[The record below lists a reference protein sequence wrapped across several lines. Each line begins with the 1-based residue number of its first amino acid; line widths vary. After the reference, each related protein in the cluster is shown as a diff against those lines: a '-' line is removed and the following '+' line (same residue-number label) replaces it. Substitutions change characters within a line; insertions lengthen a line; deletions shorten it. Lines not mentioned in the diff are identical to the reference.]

1 MPPKLP
7 RPDLSTLS
15 ETDKDKLIVH
25 LMDMIDGLL
34 AQVFTL
40 TAKVEKLERQVAKNS
55 ENSSKPPSSDG
66 LAKKPPK
73 TSSLRGKSGKKVG
86 GQPGHQGK
94 TLERAAEPTTTRDH
108 PLPGQCSR
116 CHSALPLGQV
126 QVLERRQVFDVP
138 ASAFDVIEHRTYTV
152 ACSCG
157 QRHDS
162 AFPPEVSETVQ
173 YGPNVRALGVHLTQ
187 GQMLPYARAAELIS
201 ELYGLQISPATL
213 LAWVGEASAA
223 LQGTA
228 DVIARQLHHAPVLCA
243 DESGLRVDGK
253 LHWMHVAAT
262 ATLTWYGL
270 HEKRG
275 VDAMAA
281 HGILPK
287 RIGVLVHDC
296 WAPYWKLDDG
306 LHALCNA
313 HLLRELVYVQQ
324 LTEQSWATALAEM
337 LLNAQRLS
345 VAARQK
351 QQPLDA
357 DTIAAFAAV
366 YDDIVR
372 EGEQLHPVI
381 LKPNGKPGKQSEA
394 HNLLHRFRLHADAIL
409 RFISDPAV
417 PFSNNIA
424 ERAVRMPKVKQKI
437 SGCFR
442 TVMGANNFCTIRS
455 CLDTLRKQ
463 GHSMLEVL
471 RRAFIGDPITPAA

>member
-1 MPPKLP
+1 MPPKPP
-7 RPDLSTLS
+7 RIDLQQLS
-15 ETDKDKLIVH
+15 ESDKDRLIEALFARMDALEAKLG
-25 LMDMIDGLL
+25 M
-34 AQVFTL
+34 
-40 TAKVEKLERQVAKNS
+40 NS

-66 LAKKPPK
+66 LAKKPKK
-73 TSSLRGKSGKKVG
+73 TSSLRGKSDKTVG
-86 GQPGHQGK
+86 GQPGHKGS
-94 TLERAAEPTTTRDH
+94 TLKRVAEPSETVDH
-108 PLPGQCSR
+108 HLPGRCSR
-116 CHSALPLGQV
+116 CHHALPLEMA

-138 ASAFDVIEHRTYTV
+138 TAEFDVIEHRTYTV
-152 ACSCG
+152 RCACG

-162 AFPPEVSETVQ
+162 VFPAEVSETVQ

-201 ELYGLQISPATL
+201 ELYGLPVSPATL
-213 LAWVGEASAA
+213 LAWVREASAA

-228 DVIARQLHHAPVLCA
+228 DVIAGQLHHAPVLSA
-243 DESGLRVDGK
+243 DESGMRVDGK
-253 LHWMHVAAT
+253 LHWLHVAAT
-262 ATLTWYGL
+262 ATLTWYGM

-287 RIGVLVHDC
+287 RVGILVHDC

-313 HLLRELVYVQQ
+313 HLLRELLYVQQ
-324 LTEQSWATALAEM
+324 LTGRKWPTALAEM
-337 LLNAQRLS
+337 LLNAQRLT

-357 DTIAAFAAV
+357 DTVAAFAAV

-381 LKPNGKPGKQSEA
+381 LKPNGKPGAQSEA
-394 HNLLHRFRLHADAIL
+394 HNLLRRFRLHADAIL
-409 RFISDPAV
+409 RFIADPSV
-417 PFSNNIA
+417 PFTNNVA

-442 TVMGANNFCTIRS
+442 TVDGANNFCVIRS
-455 CLDTLRKQ
+455 CLDSLRKQ
-463 GHSMLEVL
+463 GHSMLDVL
-471 RRAFIGDPITPAA
+471 RQAFIGAPIMPAA